1 MKNLLS
7 FLLLLLPLLGWAQ
20 ADAPPQRVVG
30 DNAFNNTT
38 YTARPPLR
46 VGSAQGV
53 SAPFAGRVAGSV
65 WVAGGCNFPDVPA
78 AEGGKKKMYAD
89 VYALTPAEGNGA
101 NWHKVGQLP
110 RPLAYGVGLS
120 VPEGLVCI
128 GGTDGQSSR
137 AEAYLLSADGAAGFR
152 CTSLP
157 SLPVALDNMAGAF
170 GGGYLYVAAG
180 QSNGQ
185 GSQAVFRLA
194 WPDGQTWERLPD
206 LPGPSRLQPVAAV
219 QQTGTGPRF
228 YLLGGFT
235 PATATQRGLR
245 LRPRQG

>member
-1 MKNLLS
+1 MRNLLS
-7 FLLLLLPLLGWAQ
+7 LLLLLLPLLGWAQ
-20 ADAPPQRVVG
+20 ADAPPQREVG
-30 DNAFNNTT
+30 DNAFNHTT
-38 YTARPPLR
+38 YTAQSPLR

-137 AEAYLLSADGAAGFR
+137 AEAYLLSADGAAGFS

-157 SLPVALDNMAGAF
+157 SLPVALDNMAGAY
-170 GGGYLYVAAG
+170 GGGSQFLG
-180 QSNGQ
+180 DGQ
-185 GSQAVFRLA
+185 GQLAFRSNQNHIVIPPLKNQERETAPASAPFYWLRKPPALPVEVSRKKALA
-194 WPDGQTWERLPD
+194 SSIEQSEPLTESFP
-206 LPGPSRLQPVAAV
+206 
-219 QQTGTGPRF
+219 
-228 YLLGGFT
+228 
-235 PATATQRGLR
+235 
-245 LRPRQG
+245 